1 MLLSVV
7 LPTNGRS
14 AAGVSRTIATH
25 QPVVASSA
33 APPTSSCQIRLP
45 SLGGPQIR

>member
-7 LPTNGRS
+7 LPTKGRA

-25 QPVVASSA
+25 QPALARSA

-45 SLGGPQIR
+45 SPGGPQTR